1 MNFINQ
7 SAFLKALGWSLL
19 DSLWQMGLM
28 WLVYVCLTAN
38 GKKFQAR
45 QRHTIALLSLTGGTL
60 WFLVTLIVNFYKA
73 AAAPEIVTVY
83 LSAGEQ
89 LSKQPLIARIA
100 AFCEPGLPY
109 LSVAYLAVACFLFLR
124 FYGHYYR
131 TRQLYT
137 TGIQKAHPEW

>member
-45 QRHTIALLSLTGGTL
+45 QRHAIALLSLTGATL
-60 WFLVTLIVNFYKA
+60 WFFVTLVIKFYKA

-83 LSAGEQ
+83 LGAGEQ
-89 LSKQPLIARIA
+89 YSSQPLLARIA
-100 AFCEPGLPY
+100 AYFEPALPY
-109 LSVAYLAVACFLFLR
+109 LSVAYLAVGCFLFLR
-124 FYGHYYR
+124 FYRHYYD
-131 TRQLYT
+131 TRQL
-137 TGIQKAHPEW
+137 